1 MFTAYKD
8 AHVVVTGGANG
19 IGKALALGFAKRGAN
34 VAVVDIHGDEAKA
47 VAAEITAMGCKSIA
61 IQADV
66 SVLDECAKVYD
77 TVMDAFGRCDVLVN
91 DAGVSALSDVEHIPE
106 KDLRWVFE
114 TNVYSHWFM
123 MQKFLPQMRKQGTHC
138 QILNVCSIAG
148 LISMNGA
155 PAYFSS
161 KHAAV
166 ALSECVYKQLKAENA
181 NIDISIFC
189 PGYVQTEMHLT
200 DRHRPERFAIHDDE
214 PYYHTEQYAGMVA
227 FNKML
232 LDSGAPLDIAVET
245 IFTALEKNS
254 STSWTAPNTSVCC
267 VSRAYLRRKS
277 SPRGLLYAKLTT
289 TSRLEEMKMGEQIK
303 RNSCSISG

>member
-1 MFTAYKD
+1 MFTTYKD
-8 AHVVVTGGANG
+8 ALAVVTGGANG

-34 VAVVDIHGDEAKA
+34 VVVVDIHGDEAKT
-47 VAAEITAMGCKSIA
+47 VADEITAMGRKSIA
-61 IQADV
+61 IEADV
-66 SVLDECAKVYD
+66 SVLEECVKVYD
-77 TVMDAFGRCDVLVN
+77 AVMDSFGRCDVLVN

-245 IFTALEKNS
+245 IFTALEKEQFYILDS
-254 STSWTAPNTSVCC
+254 AKYE
-267 VSRAYLRRKS
+267 R
-277 SPRGLLYAKLTT
+277 LLCEQGVFEAKKVRPVDFYTL
-289 TSRLEEMKMGEQIK
+289 
-303 RNSCSISG
+303 N